1 MPPPQN
7 RQRPAAR
14 ATPAQTLQ
22 PISPLEDFSLQL
34 AAFVRQNYT
43 PTRFAQGRLSLGEI
57 HRHAL
62 QELSERFTSN
72 RGVLP
77 PGYLNQPKYRA
88 AYLLYFVLT
97 GVATVQ
103 HILQSVALPQVPSDQ
118 PLRVLDVGAGPLTAS
133 IALALTLPAD
143 AKLQIVAIDGAT
155 PMLED
160 GRALLRQL
168 RPNADIRLIT
178 GNLRDARLFREFK
191 APFDVIL
198 VANVLNEWQ
207 QGGGRKMPVE
217 QYVQQLLQTQLAENG
232 VALLVEPATREAS
245 HQLID
250 VREAVV
256 TEGELAILS
265 PCMGQA
271 PCPLSSA
278 SMRDWCHAE
287 QPWQRPSLVREL
299 DDAIGHRRST
309 LKYSHLVLA
318 RRPQP
323 KTPRDRYRVIGGPMR
338 AGGQF
343 RRYLCGV
350 DGKVVATTAE
360 HDLGPFQIL
369 ANLWRGDAVVLPGQT
384 SLGHRGREAETM
396 LQPQQT
402 PPSNTPPRQR
412 NPRT

>member
-1 MPPPQN
+1 MPPPKS
-7 RQRPAAR
+7 RPR
-14 ATPAQTLQ
+14 SPERPSSVQTLQ
-22 PISPLEDFSLQL
+22 PISALEDFSLQL
-34 AAFVRQNYT
+34 AAFVRKNYT

-88 AYLLYFVLT
+88 AYLLYFMLT

-103 HILQSVALPQVPSDQ
+103 HVLQAGALPQVRADQ

-133 IALALTLPAD
+133 IALALALPAD
-143 AKLQIVAIDGAT
+143 TKLQIVAIDGAT

-178 GNLRDARLFREFK
+178 GNLRDARLFRDLG
-191 APFDVIL
+191 APFDVVL

-207 QGGGRKMPVE
+207 QGGGRKSPVE
-217 QYVQQLLQTQLAENG
+217 EYVAQLLQTQLAENG
-232 VALLVEPATREAS
+232 VAVLVEPATREAS

-250 VREAVV
+250 VRETLVQH
-256 TEGELAILS
+256 GEFAILS

-271 PCPLSSA
+271 ACPLSSA

-323 KTPRDRYRVIGGPMR
+323 KAVRDRYRVIGGPMR

-350 DGKVVATTAE
+350 DGKVVATTDE
-360 HDLGPFQIL
+360 HDLGPFQVL
-369 ANLWRGDAVVLPGQT
+369 ANLWRGDAAVLPGRT
-384 SLGHRGREAETM
+384 SLGRRGREPETM
-396 LQPQQT
+396 LQPNEST
-402 PPSNTPPRQR
+402 AANSPLPQR
-412 NPRT
+412 NPRK